1 MGHGKNMIA
10 ACMAFLLAF
19 VPLAKVAHADALDA
33 LAVAVEGAVS
43 ISQEDD
49 QKITAEI
56 LETMAKDPAQKS
68 VLQEHITKMKS
79 VETRLEGAQGT
90 IFTVSAWLHGVPLLG
105 GMLTTGFL
113 ECVEWYWEREFS
125 RDDDPEIVRRYETLR
140 SHFLDAEADYIGL
153 LADAANSEAK
163 ENGLMKS
170 INGIQLLG
178 RMGSAKSA
186 MKRARMAAF
195 DENPEEK
202 GKKGASAKE
211 KMQEKPQKGAAADP
225 REKAKQ
231 ELESLGYSVSGQIK
245 ETSYGNSSVGF
256 LARET
261 GTGKLVVCDRKNH
274 RVAVVEPIT
283 DFSVLTHKQA
293 GHEVFET
300 RFYVA
305 NDARDNDRNAGYWDG
320 ATHVFNVYGLFDRDG
335 AGNVVPGK
343 LYTAS
348 GRKPSHYHSVLYE
361 QKNVDLMNLV
371 MTEAKSLR

>member
-1 MGHGKNMIA
+1 MGHGKKIIA
-10 ACMAFLLAF
+10 ACMAVLLAF

-33 LAVAVEGAVS
+33 LAVAVEGATGAL
-43 ISQEDD
+43 QEDD
-49 QKITAEI
+49 QKITDEI
-56 LETMAKDPAQKS
+56 IETMTKDPAQKS
-68 VLQEHITKMKS
+68 VLQEHITKTEPVAKKLT
-79 VETRLEGAQGT
+79 EAEGT
-90 IFTVSAWLHGVPLLG
+90 ILLVSSWLHKVPLIG

-113 ECVEWYWEREFS
+113 ECVEWYWERQFS
-125 RDDDPEIVRRYETLR
+125 SEDDPEVVKRYETIR
-140 SHFLDAEADYIGL
+140 SHFLDAEAEYIGL
-153 LADAANSEAK
+153 LADMSDSESK
-163 ENGLMKS
+163 EIDLMKS
-170 INGIQLLG
+170 INGLQLMS

-186 MKRARMAAF
+186 MKRVRMAAF
-195 DENPEEK
+195 DEKPEEK

-211 KMQEKPQKGAAADP
+211 KRQEEPQKGAAADP

-245 ETSYGNSSVGF
+245 ETSYGNSSIGF

-274 RVAVVEPIT
+274 RVVVVEPIT
-283 DFSVLTHKQA
+283 DFSILTNKQA

-305 NDARDNDRNAGYWDG
+305 NDTRDNDQNAGYWDG

-348 GRKPSHYHSVLYE
+348 GRKPSHYHSVLHE

>member
-1 MGHGKNMIA
+1 MGHGKKIIA
-10 ACMAFLLAF
+10 ACMAVLLAF

-33 LAVAVEGAVS
+33 LAVAVEGATGAL
-43 ISQEDD
+43 QEDD
-49 QKITAEI
+49 QKVTDEI
-56 LETMAKDPAQKS
+56 IEKMTKDPAQKS
-68 VLQEHITKMKS
+68 VLQEHITKTEPVAKKLA
-79 VETRLEGAQGT
+79 EAEGT
-90 IFTVSAWLHGVPLLG
+90 IFLVSSWLHKVPLIG

-113 ECVEWYWEREFS
+113 ECVEWYWERQFS
-125 RDDDPEIVRRYETLR
+125 SEDDPEVIKRYETIR
-140 SHFLDAEADYIGL
+140 SHFLDAEAEYIGL
-153 LADAANSEAK
+153 LADMSDSESK
-163 ENGLMKS
+163 EIDLMKS
-170 INGIQLLG
+170 INGLQLMS

-186 MKRARMAAF
+186 MKRVRMAAF
-195 DENPEEK
+195 DEKPEEK

-211 KMQEKPQKGAAADP
+211 KRQEEPQKGAAADP

-245 ETSYGNSSVGF
+245 ETSYGNSSIGF

-283 DFSVLTHKQA
+283 DFSILTNKQA

-320 ATHVFNVYGLFDRDG
+320 TMHVFNVYGLFDRDG

-348 GRKPSHYHSVLYE
+348 GRKPSHYHSVLHE

>member
-1 MGHGKNMIA
+1 MGHGKKIIA
-10 ACMAFLLAF
+10 ACMAVLLAF

-33 LAVAVEGAVS
+33 LAVAVEGATGAL
-43 ISQEDD
+43 QEDD
-49 QKITAEI
+49 QKITDEI
-56 LETMAKDPAQKS
+56 IEKMTKDPAQKS
-68 VLQEHITKMKS
+68 VLQEHITKTEPVTKKLT
-79 VETRLEGAQGT
+79 EAEGT
-90 IFTVSAWLHGVPLLG
+90 IFLVSSWLHKVPLIG

-113 ECVEWYWEREFS
+113 ECVEWYWERQFS
-125 RDDDPEIVRRYETLR
+125 SEDDLEVIKRYETIR
-140 SHFLDAEADYIGL
+140 SHFLDAEAEYIGL
-153 LADAANSEAK
+153 LADMSDSESK
-163 ENGLMKS
+163 EIDLMKS
-170 INGIQLLG
+170 INGLQLMS

-186 MKRARMAAF
+186 MKRVRMAAF
-195 DENPEEK
+195 DEKPEEK

-211 KMQEKPQKGAAADP
+211 KRQEEPQKGAAADP

-245 ETSYGNSSVGF
+245 ETSYGNSSIGF

-283 DFSVLTHKQA
+283 DFSILTNKQA

-305 NDARDNDRNAGYWDG
+305 NDTRDNDRNAGYWDG

-348 GRKPSHYHSVLYE
+348 GRKPSHYHSVLHE

>member
-1 MGHGKNMIA
+1 MGHGKKIIA
-10 ACMAFLLAF
+10 ACMAVLLAF

-33 LAVAVEGAVS
+33 LAVAVEGATGAL
-43 ISQEDD
+43 QEDD
-49 QKITAEI
+49 QKITDEI
-56 LETMAKDPAQKS
+56 IEKMTKDPAQKS
-68 VLQEHITKMKS
+68 VLQEHITKTEPVAKKLT
-79 VETRLEGAQGT
+79 EAEGT
-90 IFTVSAWLHGVPLLG
+90 IFLVSSWLHKVPLIG

-113 ECVEWYWEREFS
+113 ECVEWYWERQFS
-125 RDDDPEIVRRYETLR
+125 SEDDLEVIKRYETIR
-140 SHFLDAEADYIGL
+140 SHFLDAEAEYIGL
-153 LADAANSEAK
+153 LADMSDSESK
-163 ENGLMKS
+163 EIDLMKS
-170 INGIQLLG
+170 VNGIQLMS
-178 RMGSAKSA
+178 RMGSAESA
-186 MKRARMAAF
+186 MKRVRMAAF

-211 KMQEKPQKGAAADP
+211 KMQGKPQKGAAADP

-231 ELESLGYSVSGQIK
+231 ELERLGYSMSGQIK
-245 ETSYGNSSVGF
+245 ETSYGNSSIGF

-293 GHEVFET
+293 GHEVFEA